1 MRRITS
7 HLRSSVVDACSLVI
21 ITVERA
27 HERSA
32 ALIENPDINYID
44 EFASSSKR
52 RSDQIMLLASI
63 IEWLPAICLWNCYLV
78 QLTVL
83 KL

>member
-1 MRRITS
+1 MSRIKS
-7 HLRSSVVDACSLVI
+7 HLRSSVVNACSLVI

-63 IEWLPAICLWNCYLV
+63 LEYLSV
-78 QLTVL
+78 ELLFSTVNSS
-83 KL
+83 